1 MRAVADLSQQRI
13 TAVAGELFRPISSPQ
28 QTRYNQAVAEVTRGR
43 GETKPPWPPPFGS
56 VDLMAVSD
64 PQRTDGLS
72 AKIDGITHPPATGA
86 VDARYLFP
94 ETAFPNPQFGQFL
107 SEFAS

>member
-1 MRAVADLSQQRI
+1 LSQQRI
-13 TAVAGELFRPISSPQ
+13 LLSPASYFDPISSLQ
-28 QTRYNQAVAEVTRGR
+28 QTRNNQAVAEVTRGR
-43 GETKPPWPPPFGS
+43 GETKPPRPPPFGS

-64 PQRTDGLS
+64 PQPTDGLS
-72 AKIDGITHPPATGA
+72 AKIDGITHLLATGA